1 MQATNSP
8 EQQIFI
14 IPETHRADTEEEWT
28 QSALINFKNA
38 EKVYFQQTRKAFS
51 MCDNCCRVN
60 MSVTDGFH
68 ACFVILMNSQTN
80 LNVYKHK

>member
-1 MQATNSP
+1 MVRVGLRPSEPISNIMQATNSP

-38 EKVYFQQTRKAFS
+38 EKVSFRQTRKDFS
-51 MCDNCCRVN
+51 MR
-60 MSVTDGFH
+60 
-68 ACFVILMNSQTN
+68 
-80 LNVYKHK
+80 